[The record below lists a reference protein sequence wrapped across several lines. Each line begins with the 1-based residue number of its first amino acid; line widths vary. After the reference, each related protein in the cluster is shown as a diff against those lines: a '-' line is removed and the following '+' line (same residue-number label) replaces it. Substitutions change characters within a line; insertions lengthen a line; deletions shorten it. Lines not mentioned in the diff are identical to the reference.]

1 MPENNR
7 SSGVWDSKECALLLI
22 DYQPGVMS
30 FIGSHNRKLVEL
42 NARYLTKAALAFDI
56 PIILSTVGVQM
67 GVNQPTIASLRSEV
81 PNVPEIDRTSMDS
94 WGDRAFVEAVKKTGR
109 KRLVMSGIV
118 TEVCLAY
125 PVVAALK
132 DGYEVS
138 IITDAAGGLTRESH
152 DVAVLRNDP
161 GRRRAEYDAS
171 DDHGMVSRLGRA
183 ARSRRARGHRAIPQ
197 GNSDPAEHLSSFGDR
212 QSRGR
217 EGGRSPSSGADA
229 CRRQALRRGG
239 NDEGASG
246 QGRDR
251 SGSGAWEHRRRYSVA
266 PCPGRHEGHR
276 RRFQ

>member
-30 FIGSHNRKLVEL
+30 FIRSHDRKLVEL

-67 GVNQPTIASLRSEV
+67 GVNQPTIASLRNEV

-94 WGDRAFVEAVKKTGR
+94 WADRAFVEAVKKTAR

-152 DVAVLRNDP
+152 DVAVLRMIQAGAVPRPHPRSALTRTNSP
-161 GRRRAEYDAS
+161 ES
-171 DDHGMVSRLGRA
+171 DRESSA
-183 ARSRRARGHRAIPQ
+183 ARSVSQAGGAGVESIWLHDAFWGAVAARIRPQPAPRIEPTGIQ
-197 GNSDPAEHLSSFGDR
+197 GNGRIPESR
-212 QSRGR
+212 Q
-217 EGGRSPSSGADA
+217 
-229 CRRQALRRGG
+229 RQLF
-239 NDEGASG
+239 
-246 QGRDR
+246 
-251 SGSGAWEHRRRYSVA
+251 
-266 PCPGRHEGHR
+266 C
-276 RRFQ
+276 

>member
-30 FIGSHNRKLVEL
+30 FIGSHDRKLVEL

-67 GVNQPTIASLRSEV
+67 GVNQPTIASLRNEV

-94 WGDRAFVEAVKKTGR
+94 WADRAFVEAVKKTGR

-152 DVAVLRNDP
+152 DVAVLRMIQP
-161 GRRRAEYDAS
+161 
-171 DDHGMVSRLGRA
+171 
-183 ARSRRARGHRAIPQ
+183 
-197 GNSDPAEHLSSFGDR
+197 
-212 QSRGR
+212 
-217 EGGRSPSSGADA
+217 
-229 CRRQALRRGG
+229 
-239 NDEGASG
+239 
-246 QGRDR
+246 
-251 SGSGAWEHRRRYSVA
+251 A
-266 PCPGRHEGHR
+266 PCRIR
-276 RRFQ
+276 RKR